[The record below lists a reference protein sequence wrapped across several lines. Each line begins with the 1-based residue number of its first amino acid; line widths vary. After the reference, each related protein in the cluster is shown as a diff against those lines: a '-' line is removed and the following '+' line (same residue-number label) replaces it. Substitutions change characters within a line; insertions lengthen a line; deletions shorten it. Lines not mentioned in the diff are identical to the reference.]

1 MLACGGAAAAQI
13 APGNSGTSTSSP
25 LTNVRPFQELQ
36 AFGTCMA
43 RTQRKAALALIA
55 TAPDSREEEK
65 MLRKLVWG
73 EQTTCMSGGTQM
85 QMPNLFARGVIAE
98 GLLRSEGVPE
108 ELRLASPSPA
118 QVRDLHGAA
127 RCYTSGHRSDVER
140 LLQTRAGSA
149 EEVKAVAALWDEFRT
164 CMPNFKVRLNAPWIR
179 YLLAEALLR
188 AGPNTTASGR

>member
-1 MLACGGAAAAQI
+1 
-13 APGNSGTSTSSP
+13 
-25 LTNVRPFQELQ
+25 
-36 AFGTCMA
+36 MA

-65 MLRKLVWG
+65 ILRKLVWG

-108 ELRLASPSPA
+108 ELRLPSPSPA

-127 RCYTSGHRSDVER
+127 RCYTSSHRPDVER

-188 AGPNTTASGR
+188 AGPSTTASGR